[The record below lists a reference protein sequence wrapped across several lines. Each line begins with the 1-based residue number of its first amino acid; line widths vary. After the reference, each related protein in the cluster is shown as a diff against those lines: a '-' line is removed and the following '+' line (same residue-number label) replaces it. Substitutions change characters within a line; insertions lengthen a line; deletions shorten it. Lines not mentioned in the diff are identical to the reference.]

1 MFSWTFYVALD
12 ASFDHVL
19 FNMDDLN
26 FIFLLPYFCYS
37 WKTLA
42 NNQYWV
48 DCGCF
53 DLASP
58 KSEARF

>member
-37 WKTLA
+37 
-42 NNQYWV
+42 
-48 DCGCF
+48 
-53 DLASP
+53 
-58 KSEARF
+58 